1 MRIDV
6 LTLFPD
12 MFQGVLGSS
21 ILRRAS
27 EPVPDPADP
36 DNPEKVR
43 PPVVSY
49 HTTDI
54 RTFTHDKH
62 GKVDKPPYGGGPGMV
77 LQCQPIYDAVMHVE
91 QAGRAALDIEK
102 SNPTPR
108 RIVMTPKGEPLTQAL
123 AADLSQ
129 QPWLIIIAGHYEG
142 FDQRVL
148 DELQPQEISIGDY
161 VLSGGELPAMVL
173 IDTVVRLL
181 PGALGDDASA
191 QTESFSTTLEG
202 MLDYPHYTR
211 PPEWRGRDVPPVLL
225 SGNHAEI
232 EKWRREQAKKTTQHK
247 RPDLLKD

>member
-12 MFQGVLGSS
+12 MFEGVLGSS
-21 ILRRAS
+21 ILKRAA

-36 DNPEKVR
+36 TNPEKIR
-43 PPVVSY
+43 QPVVSY

-54 RTFTHDKH
+54 RAFTQDKH

-77 LQCQPIYDAVMHVE
+77 LQCQPIFDAVTHVE
-91 QAGRAALDIEK
+91 QTAQASLPDTNAA
-102 SNPTPR
+102 PR
-108 RIVMTPKGEPLTQAL
+108 RIVMTPKGKSLTQAL
-123 AADLSQ
+123 AQELSEH
-129 QPWLIIIAGHYEG
+129 PWLIIIAGHYEG

-148 DELQPQEISIGDY
+148 DELEPEEISIGDY

-173 IDTVVRLL
+173 IDSVVRLL

-191 QTESFSTTLEG
+191 QTESFSPMLEG

-211 PPEWRGRDVPPVLL
+211 PAVWRDREVPPILL
-225 SGNHAEI
+225 SGNHAAI
-232 EKWRREQAKKTTQHK
+232 EAWRREQAREATAWK
-247 RPDLLKD
+247 RPDLLRGE